1 MTCLLETTD
10 LRSGYGA
17 IQVLWGVDLAIAA
30 HATVVLL
37 GPNGAG
43 KTTLLKCL
51 MGLLPARAGVIR
63 FRGQDITRLTP
74 RARIRAGLGYMSE
87 LAVFPDLT
95 VEENLDL
102 GALFVDRHTARRRRG
117 ELYTLFPVLTEKRRQ
132 AAGGLS
138 GGQRKML
145 GVAKAL
151 AGEPRLLLMDEPS
164 AGLSP
169 LMVATVL
176 ASLAQCR
183 ASGLT
188 LLIAEQNVKFLEL
201 GDTVFTMEGGRIAF
215 GGTPAA
221 IQADDGL
228 RRAYFGLGMSPRSTE
243 GGLA

>member
-1 MTCLLETTD
+1 MTPLLQTVA
-10 LRSGYGA
+10 LQAGYGGV
-17 IQVLWGVDLAIAA
+17 QVLWGVDLDVG
-30 HATVVLL
+30 HGETVVLL

-51 MGLLPARAGVIR
+51 MGLLPARAGRVV
-63 FRGQDITRLTP
+63 FDGEDIARLSS
-74 RARIRAGLGYMSE
+74 RARVRLGLSYMSE
-87 LAVFPDLT
+87 LGIFPGLT

-102 GALFVDRHTARRRRG
+102 GALFVANAVARRRRA
-117 ELYTLFPVLTEKRRQ
+117 ELYALFPILTEKRRQ
-132 AAGGLS
+132 PAGGLS

-151 AGEPRLLLMDEPS
+151 AAEPKLLVMDEPS

-169 LMVATVL
+169 LMVSTVI

-183 ASGLT
+183 SGGLS

-201 GDTVFTMEGGRIAF
+201 GDRVFTVEGGRIAF

-228 RRAYFGLGMSPRSTE
+228 RRAYFGLGV
-243 GGLA
+243 

>member
-1 MTCLLETTD
+1 MTAAL
-10 LRSGYGA
+10 LRSSGLEAGYGS
-17 IQVLWGVDLAIAA
+17 IQVLWGVDLDVAENE
-30 HATVVLL
+30 TVVLL

-51 MGLLPARAGVIR
+51 MGLLPARGGAIR
-63 FRGQDITRLTP
+63 FRGQDIAGLP
-74 RARIRAGLGYMSE
+74 ARARVRLGLSYMSE
-87 LAVFPDLT
+87 LGIFPDLT

-102 GALFVDRHTARRRRG
+102 GALFVDRRIARHRRA
-117 ELYTLFPVLTEKRRQ
+117 ELYALFPILTERRRQ

-151 AGEPRLLLMDEPS
+151 AAEPRLLVMDEPS

-169 LMVATVL
+169 LMVSTVMAAL
-176 ASLAQCR
+176 AACR
-183 ASGLT
+183 SDGLS

-201 GDTVFTMEGGRIAF
+201 GDRVLTMEGGRIGF
-215 GGTPAA
+215 SGTPAA

-228 RRAYFGLGMSPRSTE
+228 RRAYFGLG
-243 GGLA
+243 A

>member
-1 MTCLLETTD
+1 MSALLQTTG
-10 LRSGYGA
+10 LEAGYGGV
-17 IQVLWGVDLAIAA
+17 QVLWGVDLDVQENE
-30 HATVVLL
+30 TVVLL

-51 MGLLPARAGVIR
+51 MGLLPTRGGSIQ
-63 FRGQDITRLTP
+63 FRGQDISRLP
-74 RARIRAGLGYMSE
+74 SRARVRLGLSYMSE
-87 LAVFPDLT
+87 LAVFSDLT
-95 VEENLDL
+95 VDENIDL
-102 GALFVDRHTARRRRG
+102 GALFVDRAIARRRRD
-117 ELYTLFPVLTEKRRQ
+117 ELYALFPILLEKKRQ

-151 AGEPRLLLMDEPS
+151 AAEPKLLVMDEPS

-169 LMVATVL
+169 LLVSTVIK
-176 ASLAQCR
+176 SLAQCR
-183 ASGLT
+183 SGGLS

-201 GDTVFTMEGGRIAF
+201 GDRVFTMEGGRIAF

-228 RRAYFGLGMSPRSTE
+228 RRAYFGLGV
-243 GGLA
+243 